1 VLLFFLVAA
10 FDEMLL
16 LLRFTTSTPQAAN
29 VFAAPMMRALLKFLY
44 FFFRSPRLA

>member
-1 VLLFFLVAA
+1 MFVS

-29 VFAAPMMRALLKFLY
+29 VFAAPMRRALLKFLY